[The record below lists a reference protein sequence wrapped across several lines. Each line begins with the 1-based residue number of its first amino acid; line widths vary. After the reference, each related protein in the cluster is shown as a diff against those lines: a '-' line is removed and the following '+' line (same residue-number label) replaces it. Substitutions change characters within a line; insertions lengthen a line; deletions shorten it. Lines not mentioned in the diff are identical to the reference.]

1 NSVVRVKGSIAGGVS
16 GGYICISINN
26 VLYYAHRLA
35 WFYVYKKWPPKF
47 IDHVNGNRLDNRISN
62 LRLATEEQNARNIVG
77 NRLNTSGAIGVSW
90 DKTTGRWKS
99 YVGYKNKTISLGYFD
114 SKEDA
119 AFIAALAR
127 KKLYGTYASKAL
139 NCEHELLSQFN
150 NDEDKLAEYLK
161 EKSKRTRKRVK
172 KR

>member
-1 NSVVRVKGSIAGGVS
+1 MSDEKGCKGFVGKERVFILTGYVSHADIYKIESLGIDGKFVNSKG
-16 GGYICISINN
+16 
-26 VLYYAHRLA
+26 
-35 WFYVYKKWPPKF
+35 
-47 IDHVNGNRLDNRISN
+47 VN
-62 LRLATEEQNARNIVG
+62 
-77 NRLNTSGAIGVSW
+77 GVSW
-90 DKTTGRWKS
+90 YKPTGRWKS

-172 KR
+172 NR

>member
-1 NSVVRVKGSIAGGVS
+1 M
-16 GGYICISINN
+16 
-26 VLYYAHRLA
+26 
-35 WFYVYKKWPPKF
+35 
-47 IDHVNGNRLDNRISN
+47 
-62 LRLATEEQNARNIVG
+62 
-77 NRLNTSGAIGVSW
+77 SW